1 MRKASTHT
9 IQYSIPVLLGCRYP
23 FWGHNVQ
30 VSHRLLLTLALVS
43 AASLYGDSI
52 SINGPLTQNGS
63 IRIYDQ
69 YGDLYGEVWANINLI
84 PAMEGYGGSTGVTG
98 EAETYLTDIFD
109 LDHKHLGQPNPMPIP
124 SGPLINF
131 TVTVDVPASYAYIDV
146 DTYVLAT
153 DDDCH
158 SGCQP
163 ELQIPTLSGAA
174 GQSCINS
181 VYGAGTEF
189 EDIPTPANSSFHRSL
204 APSLLMLPT
213 RSISLWFIR
222 MPGIPRPKPRTSWEL
237 TLAGLLGV
245 FARLRTVC
253 LGKKAKP

>member
-1 MRKASTHT
+1 
-9 IQYSIPVLLGCRYP
+9 
-23 FWGHNVQ
+23 
-30 VSHRLLLTLALVS
+30 VSHSLLLTLALVS

-52 SINGPLTQNGS
+52 SISGSLTQNGS
-63 IRIYDQ
+63 VQIYDQ
-69 YGDLYGEVWANINLI
+69 YGDLYGGVSANINLI
-84 PAMEGYGGSTGVTG
+84 PAMERFGGSTGVTG

-131 TVTVDVPASYAYIDV
+131 TVTLDIPSSYAYIDV

-153 DDDCH
+153 DDDCY

-163 ELQIPTLSGAA
+163 ELQIPALSGAA
-174 GQSCINS
+174 GQSVNFS
-181 VYGAGTEF
+181 GPYGTGTEY
-189 EDIPTPANSSFHRSL
+189 DIPNPGELIISSEFSPYSPDASDTLNFIVVYTDAGNPTPE
-204 APSLLMLPT
+204 
-213 RSISLWFIR
+213 
-222 MPGIPRPKPRTSWEL
+222 PRTSWEL

-253 LGKKAKP
+253 LRKTRKTARAGTLTLECDYFCAPRN

>member
-1 MRKASTHT
+1 
-9 IQYSIPVLLGCRYP
+9 
-23 FWGHNVQ
+23 

-63 IRIYDQ
+63 IQIYDQ
-69 YGDLYGEVWANINLI
+69 YGDLYGGVSANINLI
-84 PAMEGYGGSTGVTG
+84 PATEGYGGGVTG
-98 EAETYLTDIFD
+98 KAETYLTDIFD
-109 LDHKHLGQPNPMPIP
+109 LAHKHLGQPSPKPIP

-131 TVTVDVPASYAYIDV
+131 TVTLDIPSSYAYIDV

-153 DDDCH
+153 DDDCY

-163 ELQIPTLSGAA
+163 ELQIPALGAA
-174 GQSCINS
+174 SQSNAPNGPYI
-181 VYGAGTEF
+181 GIGTEYQ
-189 EDIPTPANSSFHRSL
+189 DIPNPGELIISSEFSPFDYGGSETLNFTVVYTDAGNPTPE
-204 APSLLMLPT
+204 
-213 RSISLWFIR
+213 
-222 MPGIPRPKPRTSWEL
+222 PRTSWEL

-253 LGKKAKP
+253 LGKKAEP